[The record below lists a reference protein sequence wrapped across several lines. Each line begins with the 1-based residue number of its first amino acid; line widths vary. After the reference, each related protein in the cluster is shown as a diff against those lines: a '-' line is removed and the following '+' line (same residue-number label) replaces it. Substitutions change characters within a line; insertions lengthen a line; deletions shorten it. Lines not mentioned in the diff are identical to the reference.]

1 MEVQKRKRI
10 KRYKSI
16 SVTIDAET
24 IRMLDEISERW
35 GTTRSDTIRR
45 IVLMYYLNISRES
58 NGEIKK

>member
-1 MEVQKRKRI
+1 MEVPKRKRI

-58 NGEIKK
+58 NGGNKK

>member
-45 IVLMYYLNISRES
+45 IVLMYYLDISRGS
-58 NGEIKK
+58 NGEVKK

>member
-45 IVLMYYLNISRES
+45 IVLMYYLDISRES
-58 NGEIKK
+58 TGEVKK